1 MCIYIYIHSFSL
13 FLSLSIR
20 NIDLFWSGSSQGV
33 RYLKIR
39 CFSIPNDRIG
49 AHVGAVLKQWTPH
62 SAVLSPGIILPAG
75 HRSVYEPAVEM
86 SMRSHDE
93 HPQDTSILL
102 DLGS

>member
-1 MCIYIYIHSFSL
+1 MYIYSFSL
-13 FLSLSIR
+13 SLSLSIR

-62 SAVLSPGIILPAG
+62 SAVLSPGIILPIEN
-75 HRSVYEPAVEM
+75 RSVYEPALEIAVALSQE
-86 SMRSHDE
+86 
-93 HPQDTSILL
+93 P
-102 DLGS
+102 